1 MKAALIILTVK
12 LLLFLTAYGQEVTA
26 DNSFPKRFP
35 TKYQSIPKGSTN
47 KNTEGYWQE
56 GEYTTIV
63 DKNGKMTLEIS

>member
-26 DNSFPKRFP
+26 DNSPKRFP